1 MVEAVAFQL
10 LRVFVLVRVVAVRVV
25 RASQIEAY
33 LLMLL
38 VLAGL
43 ANPTTLANPTALA
56 NPTVLAVPKVIVVPV
71 VPVILAVLVLHLG
84 VYVFDHRSRVEALV
98 FLRGFCL
105 CCPLLL
111 R

>member
-1 MVEAVAFQL
+1 MVEAVGFHL
-10 LRVFVLVRVVAVRVV
+10 FRVFVLVRVVAVRVV
-25 RASQIEAY
+25 LASQIEAY

-38 VLAGL
+38 ALASL

-84 VYVFDHRSRVEALV
+84 VYVFDHRRRVETLV
-98 FLRGFCL
+98 FLRGFR
-105 CCPLLL
+105 PW
-111 R
+111 